1 MKQAKG
7 THRSMGSKGGAT
19 AGMESGVA
27 EKMSFK
33 AGQGA
38 EIVSGSQRTKPVKGG
53 SIAMK

>member
-7 THRSMGSKGGAT
+7 THRSMGTKGGVT

-27 EKMSFK
+27 ETMSLK
-33 AGQGA
+33 AGQGPDITKDA
-38 EIVSGSQRTKPVKGG
+38 QRPKAVKGG

>member
-7 THRSMGSKGGAT
+7 THRSMGTKGGVT

-33 AGQGA
+33 TGQGV
-38 EIVSGSQRTKPVKGG
+38 EITKDAQRPKPVKGG